1 MVTNTNTTEMS
12 STYTV
17 RVPDEMAERFE
28 RYLNQHEY
36 PPKKSEVIRDA
47 LDEFLSEREQRHDQ

>member
-1 MVTNTNTTEMS
+1 MSVTNSQPAMS

-17 RVPDEMAERFE
+17 RVPDELADRFE
-28 RYLNQHEY
+28 EYLNRHEY

-47 LDEFLSEREQRHDQ
+47 LDEFLDEREQRASQ

>member
-1 MVTNTNTTEMS
+1 MS